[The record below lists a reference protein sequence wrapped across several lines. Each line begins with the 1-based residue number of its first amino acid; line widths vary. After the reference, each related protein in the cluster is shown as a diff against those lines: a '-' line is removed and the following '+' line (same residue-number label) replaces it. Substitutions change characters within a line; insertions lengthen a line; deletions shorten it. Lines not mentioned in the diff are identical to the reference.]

1 MKDRPRDRNAFIL
14 NKPMLREIIGVGGFF
29 FLMLLGMLYIFQHAE
44 VNQLTD
50 LLHLQLGAKGHV
62 STYELTLL
70 FTTFV
75 MTHFFYLFNARA
87 FETGRSALHFK
98 GCNGLLT
105 IVAIILVGQIAMV
118 ELPGLQQFFNVE
130 GLKLTDW
137 IIIIIGSSFVLWVR
151 EIWHLFTKK

>member
-1 MKDRPRDRNAFIL
+1 
-14 NKPMLREIIGVGGFF
+14 MLREIIGVGGFF

-75 MTHFFYLFNARA
+75 MTHFFYLFNALA
-87 FETGRSALHFK
+87 FCSIVRDVTLRLQNLSDFHFNF
-98 GCNGLLT
+98 GVWSDIN
-105 IVAIILVGQIAMV
+105 
-118 ELPGLQQFFNVE
+118 
-130 GLKLTDW
+130 
-137 IIIIIGSSFVLWVR
+137 
-151 EIWHLFTKK
+151 

>member
-1 MKDRPRDRNAFIL
+1 MRFIL

-70 FTTFV
+70 FTTFR
-75 MTHFFYLFNARA
+75 NDP
-87 FETGRSALHFK
+87 
-98 GCNGLLT
+98 LL
-105 IVAIILVGQIAMV
+105 LS
-118 ELPGLQQFFNVE
+118 LQCPS
-130 GLKLTDW
+130 
-137 IIIIIGSSFVLWVR
+137 I
-151 EIWHLFTKK
+151 